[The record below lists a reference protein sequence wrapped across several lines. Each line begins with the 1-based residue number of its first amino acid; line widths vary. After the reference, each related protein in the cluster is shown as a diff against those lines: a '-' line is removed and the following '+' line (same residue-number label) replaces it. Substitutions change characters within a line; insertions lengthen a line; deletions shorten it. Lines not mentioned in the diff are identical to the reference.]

1 MAVVV
6 DMLRNQ
12 CCNSSYQMINHN
24 LIVVREVVSLAN
36 TICILNGQ
44 RFFLSVWKI
53 LVRVKLTPFAQ
64 LGTSILA
71 SRGVY
76 LDRKSLLL

>member
-12 CCNSSYQMINHN
+12 CCNSSYQMSNHN

-44 RFFLSVWKI
+44 RVFFIRLENLSECQVDPLCPIGNVHSSFKGR
-53 LVRVKLTPFAQ
+53 LF
-64 LGTSILA
+64 G
-71 SRGVY
+71 
-76 LDRKSLLL
+76 